1 MIENRINQKIENQRN
16 VGLCKRNRYEKAQ
29 NAENQDMGI
38 AQKKKKYGWL
48 RSFICFSFAVFIS
61 FSQVGPVWAA
71 DGTRV
76 FDEAGLF
83 SEEEVQELE
92 ARINEVRDTQ
102 DADLAVLTVEDA
114 QGESAEVY
122 ADDFYDSHGLGVGDD
137 ASGILLSIDMD
148 NREIYVSTSGYAAKV
163 LTDVRVEKVLDAE
176 YDSVADGNYADG
188 ALEAIDSI
196 ENYLELGVPAGQYTQ
211 VREEKKHSLEWYEV
225 LFAAAAAAIV
235 AALPCLSVMRQ
246 YKMQKEHRQALGY
259 HMAYRADSALH
270 FVQNEEQFV
279 NRSVVTRRI
288 PKNPGP
294 GASGGSAGRTTMHQ
308 SSSGRMHGG
317 GGRKF

>member
-1 MIENRINQKIENQRN
+1 MIEN
-16 VGLCKRNRYEKAQ
+16 Q
-29 NAENQDMGI
+29 NAGVT
-38 AQKKKKYGWL
+38 QKKKKYGRL
-48 RSFICFSFAVFIS
+48 KDFICFSVAAFIS
-61 FSQVGPVWAA
+61 FSQVSPIWAA
-71 DGTRV
+71 EGTRV

-83 SEEEVQELE
+83 SAEEVQELE
-92 ARINEVRDTQ
+92 TRIDEVRDSQ

-114 QGESAEVY
+114 QGESAESY

-148 NREIYVSTSGYAAKV
+148 NREIYVSTTGYAMKV
-163 LTDVRVEKVLDAE
+163 LTDARVEKVLDAA
-176 YDSVADGNYADG
+176 YDSVADGNYAEG
-188 ALEAIDSI
+188 ALGAIDSI
-196 ENYLELGVPAGQYTQ
+196 ENYLEMGVPAGQYTQ

-225 LFAAAAAAIV
+225 LFAAVAAAIV
-235 AALPCLSVMRQ
+235 AALPCFSVMRQ
-246 YKMQKEHRQALGY
+246 YKMQKEHRQSLGF

-294 GASGGSAGRTTMHQ
+294 GASGASGGSAGRTTIHQ
-308 SSSGRMHGG
+308 GSSGRMHGG